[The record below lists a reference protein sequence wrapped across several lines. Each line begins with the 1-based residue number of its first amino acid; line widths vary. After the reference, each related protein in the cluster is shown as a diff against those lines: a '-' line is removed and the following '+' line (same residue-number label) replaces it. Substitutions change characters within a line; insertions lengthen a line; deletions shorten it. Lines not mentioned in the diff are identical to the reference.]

1 MFFDEGI
8 PDTEREMIN
17 FDKFRKIAQ
26 TIQEIQMFQNVSFWI
41 ESLPFCRASLEDL
54 YTLPDREMYE
64 RSYAIAPRQGKAG
77 AAPSD
82 TKVPE
87 AQQVASD
94 VSAKLAQMHAS
105 MSAAVNAVLEQ
116 RFGRVAAIPWSS
128 SDKTRYVYSWTDEI
142 KVDLVES
149 DGITYV
155 IHARLQATKAEIS
168 ALQRLVQFYKNQTGI
183 TDVRGLLIALVASP
197 EELKMAQSIATI
209 DLVMADVNTGAVL
222 SAPASDDSSQTHSGG
237 ESPMNP
243 SPNPLPTSPVSSA
256 VSADWGLAASG
267 TPAPAA
273 AATPGGGSAYKNWRE
288 FLEAAEVPDE
298 AVVKYVQTLESNAIE
313 IDQIGELN
321 TEILRGL
328 GFKMGHILKILRVV
342 GSITGATP
350 K

>member
-1 MFFDEGI
+1 
-8 PDTEREMIN
+8 MIN

-77 AAPSD
+77 AAPTD
-82 TKVPE
+82 TKAPARQAAAE

-105 MSAAVNAVLEQ
+105 MSAAVNSVLEQ

-142 KVDLVES
+142 KVDLVEH
-149 DGITYV
+149 DGMTYV
-155 IHARLQATKAEIS
+155 VHARLQATKAEIS

-197 EELKMAQSIATI
+197 EEVKMAQSIATI

-243 SPNPLPTSPVSSA
+243 SPNPLPTSPVSAA
-256 VSADWGLAASG
+256 VSADWGLAPSS
-267 TPAPAA
+267 TPPAA
-273 AATPGGGSAYKNWRE
+273 AGATPGGSAYRNWRE

-342 GSITGATP
+342 GSITGVTP